1 MATETTSRGLVRAP
15 AGMRTAQILI
25 AISAVMYGTQG
36 IFASLAY
43 DAGVSLGM
51 LLGVR
56 AALFCVL
63 GLFLLDAARRATLR
77 GRWRVV
83 GWACAT
89 SVVGPLLYFAAID
102 RMDPTTVTLIL
113 FVYPALTLIG
123 ARLLGRTRITPLG
136 VGVTA
141 VTLIGV
147 ALSIGGPAGEIDVIG
162 VVLALLF
169 AVVVSSYFLAAEHGL
184 EGVDPL
190 AWLGTT
196 VLAAAVFFIP
206 AAPFLGAIAVPD
218 LQGSLALLG
227 VAVIASILP
236 CLFQTA
242 GLMRLGSAATSLVAT
257 VEIATVVILSIVVL
271 GERPS
276 PISLLGA
283 VLVIIGAAT
292 APMAVKRRVV
302 PASPL

>member
-1 MATETTSRGLVRAP
+1 MASGTTSRGLVRAP

-36 IFASLAY
+36 IFAALAY
-43 DAGVSLGM
+43 EAGVSLGV

-56 AALFCVL
+56 SALFCVL

-83 GWACAT
+83 GWACGT
-89 SVVGPLLYFAAID
+89 SIVGPLLYFAAVD
-102 RMDPTTVTLIL
+102 RMDPTTVTLIF
-113 FVYPALTLIG
+113 FVYPALTLVG
-123 ARLLGRTRITPLG
+123 ARLLGRTRVTLLG

-141 VTLIGV
+141 VTLFGV
-147 ALSIGGPAGEIDVIG
+147 ALAIGGPAGEIDVVG

-206 AAPFLGAIAVPD
+206 AAPFLGEIAVPN

-236 CLFQTA
+236 CLFQTS

-271 GERPS
+271 GEQPS
-276 PISLLGA
+276 AVSLVGA
-283 VLVIIGAAT
+283 ALVIIGAAT
-292 APMAVKRRVV
+292 APMAVKRRTV